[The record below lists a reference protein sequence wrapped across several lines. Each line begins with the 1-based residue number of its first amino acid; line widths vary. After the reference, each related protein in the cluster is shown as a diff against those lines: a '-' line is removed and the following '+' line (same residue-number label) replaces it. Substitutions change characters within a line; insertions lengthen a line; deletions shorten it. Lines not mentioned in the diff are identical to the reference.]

1 MKKCPA
7 TYHRVSPKAAHNPG
21 ISEHRVPQMRV
32 PIVGRSVRQRGLS
45 AIHPVCGQADDKA
58 EAVPCARLQCP
69 ACGQAIPAYKNPVP
83 TVDIII
89 ILGTG
94 VVLVK
99 RKNPPLAWALPGG
112 FVDYGESLEQAAV
125 REACEETGLAIR
137 LGRQFHT
144 YSEPDRDPRQH
155 TISTV
160 FLATAE
166 GTPVAGDDADEVA
179 IFHEGSLPPL
189 AFDHARI
196 LDDYF
201 AAQRAAA

>member
-1 MKKCPA
+1 VKQCPV
-7 TYHRVSPKAAHNPG
+7 TDSG
-21 ISEHRVPQMRV
+21 
-32 PIVGRSVRQRGLS
+32 G
-45 AIHPVCGQADDKA
+45 
-58 EAVPCARLQCP
+58 VPCDRVQCP
-69 ACGQAIPAYKNPVP
+69 ACVQAIPAHRNPAP

-89 ILGTG
+89 TLGSG

-125 REACEETGLAIR
+125 REACEETGLSIR

-144 YSEPDRDPRQH
+144 YSAPDRDPRQH

-166 GTPVAGDDADEVA
+166 GTPVAGDDAGEVA
-179 IFHEGSLPPL
+179 IFTEESLPVL
-189 AFDHARI
+189 AFDHAGI
-196 LDDYF
+196 LSDYF
-201 AAQRAAA
+201 AAERTHVENENSSVTIQLKAGNEQKQPKP

>member
-1 MKKCPA
+1 
-7 TYHRVSPKAAHNPG
+7 
-21 ISEHRVPQMRV
+21 
-32 PIVGRSVRQRGLS
+32 
-45 AIHPVCGQADDKA
+45 
-58 EAVPCARLQCP
+58 
-69 ACGQAIPAYKNPVP
+69 
-83 TVDIII
+83 
-89 ILGTG
+89 
-94 VVLVK
+94 
-99 RKNPPLAWALPGG
+99 
-112 FVDYGESLEQAAV
+112 V
-125 REACEETGLAIR
+125 REAGEETGLAIR

-196 LDDYF
+196 LGDYF
-201 AAQRAAA
+201 AAQRTAA

>member
-1 MKKCPA
+1 M
-7 TYHRVSPKAAHNPG
+7 VSH
-21 ISEHRVPQMRV
+21 
-32 PIVGRSVRQRGLS
+32 
-45 AIHPVCGQADDKA
+45 
-58 EAVPCARLQCP
+58 CP
-69 ACGQAIPAYKNPVP
+69 ACGQAIPPHRNPVP

-89 ILGTG
+89 AMGGG
-94 VVLVK
+94 VILVK

-125 REACEETGLAIR
+125 REACEETGLSIR
-137 LGRQFHT
+137 LGSQFHT

-155 TISTV
+155 TVSTV

-166 GTPVAGDDADEVA
+166 GTPVAGDDAGEVA

-196 LDDYF
+196 LGDYF
-201 AAQRAAA
+201 AAQRAVA

>member
-7 TYHRVSPKAAHNPG
+7 
-21 ISEHRVPQMRV
+21 
-32 PIVGRSVRQRGLS
+32 
-45 AIHPVCGQADDKA
+45 CGQT
-58 EAVPCARLQCP
+58 
-69 ACGQAIPAYKNPVP
+69 IPAYKNPVP

-89 ILGTG
+89 ILGSG

-99 RKNPPLAWALPGG
+99 RKNPPVSWALPGG

-125 REACEETGLAIR
+125 REAREETGLAIR
-137 LGRQFHT
+137 LDRQFHT
-144 YSEPDRDPRQH
+144 YSAPDRDPRQH

-166 GTPVAGDDADEVA
+166 GTPVAGDDAGEVA
-179 IFHEGSLPPL
+179 IFHEGTLPPL

-196 LDDYF
+196 LGDYF
-201 AAQRAAA
+201 AAQRTAA